1 MTARAGDLFRRAIGL
16 LSAAGIDLRD
26 AAQDVRHLLAEC
38 LAVSPSRIHGDAALA
53 LSPEQEARFAA
64 WLERR
69 RAREPVQRILGNWE
83 FWTLDLGLNADT
95 LVPRP
100 DSETLVRAL
109 LADCLQRARPLRLLD
124 LGTGSGCLLL
134 ALLAELPEAKGL
146 GIDKAPG
153 AIEAAR
159 ANAGKLGLAER
170 AEFRIGDWLDGLEGR
185 FDAIICNPPYIPT
198 AEIDGLEPE
207 VSRFEPRLALDGGP
221 DGLAPYRHLAPR
233 IGDHLRPG
241 GRVYFEVGQGQAQT
255 VADLLKDAYF
265 VNIQMERDLG
275 GIERVVR
282 AEKD

>member
-1 MTARAGDLFRRAIGL
+1 MGL
-16 LSAAGIDLRD
+16 LSAAGLDPRD

-38 LAVSPSRIHGDAALA
+38 LAVSPGRIHGDAALA

-83 FWTLDLGLNADT
+83 FWTLELDLNADT

-100 DSETLVRAL
+100 DSETLVRGV
-109 LADCLQRARPLRLLD
+109 LADHPDRARPLRLLD

-153 AIEAAR
+153 AIAAAR

-170 AEFRIGDWLDGLEGR
+170 AEFRTGDWLEGIADR
-185 FDAIICNPPYIPT
+185 FDAIVCNPPYIPT

-221 DGLAPYRHLAPR
+221 DGLGPYRHLAPR
-233 IGDHLRPG
+233 IGGHLRPG
-241 GRVYFEVGQGQAQT
+241 GRVYFEVGQGQAHP
-255 VADLLKDAYF
+255 VADLLRDAFF
-265 VNIQMERDLG
+265 VNIQTERDLG
-275 GIERVVR
+275 GIERLVR

>member
-1 MTARAGDLFRRAIGL
+1 MTARAGDLFRRAVGQL
-16 LSAAGIDLRD
+16 AAAGIDLRD

-38 LAVSPSRIHGDAALA
+38 LEVSPSRIHGDAALA
-53 LSPEQEARFAA
+53 LSPEREARFAA

-83 FWTLDLGLNADT
+83 FWTLELDLNADT

-100 DSETLVRAL
+100 DSETLVRAV
-109 LADCLQRARPLRLLD
+109 LADCPDRARPLRLLD

-153 AIEAAR
+153 AIAAAR
-159 ANAGKLGLAER
+159 HNAQRLGMGNR
-170 AEFRIGDWLDGLEGR
+170 AEFRTADWLEGIADR
-185 FDAIICNPPYIPT
+185 FDAIVSNPPYIPT
-198 AEIDGLEPE
+198 AEIDDLAPE

-233 IGDHLRPG
+233 IGDHLLPG
-241 GRVYFEVGQGQAQT
+241 GRVYFEVGQGQARP
-255 VADLLKDAYF
+255 VADLLRDAFF
-265 VNIQMERDLG
+265 VNIQTERDLG
-275 GIERVVR
+275 GIERLVR